1 MRLALA
7 FLLALTTL
15 AALPAAAQA
24 PAAPGT
30 GAGTDARV
38 QEALKKLE
46 GGDLAGAI
54 QGLEVL
60 RQDPAASPQGLALL
74 GALYLEA
81 NRAEEALKVLQP
93 LADKP
98 DADPAVLYNAGRAA
112 VRFGQPGLARRYF
125 EGSVAKAPSSPAAR
139 ELGLLYSRQ
148 GQVVEAYRL
157 LRPWAVSHPRDG
169 DARLTAA
176 ALALQ
181 LDRTGE
187 AEEVLT
193 GFEDANPAA
202 RLLRAQAAI
211 QRGNGK
217 AALQLLEP
225 IRAQHPASL
234 EPEIRRTEAE
244 ARLLTNEPKAAVAL
258 LQGKTGTSP
267 SLALVLGRAQ
277 RLAGDLAG
285 ATATL
290 KPLADQAPND
300 PKGLGDPRTPA
311 GIVAEYGRVL
321 LAQKNTAGALAALEK
336 STRLYPDGAEA
347 WQSLADALT
356 AAGRAAEAKTARD
369 KAAQLK
375 TAQARAA
382 AVPAPTSAPAAAGG
396 NAAAPPRP
404 LTPPGA
410 SPESREAAQLITAGQ
425 PEKALAAA
433 RRAVSANPKEFF
445 PRTLEVRALLM
456 LDRLPEALKSAES
469 AVQGFPGNA
478 DAFYQRG
485 VVRMASKD
493 VKGAEQDLRQAL
505 EIAPSHIAALN
516 DLAVLLGAQGKKAEA
531 RTLLEKVL
539 AINPTDPTAKD
550 NLKRLED
557 GKS

>member
-60 RQDPAASPQGLALL
+60 RTDPAASPQGLALL

-125 EGSVAKAPSSPAAR
+125 EGSVAKAPSSPAVR

-169 DARLTAA
+169 DVRLTAA

-187 AEEVLT
+187 AEEMLT

-258 LQGKTGTSP
+258 LQGKTGASP
-267 SLALVLGRAQ
+267 SLVLLLGRAQ

-285 ATATL
+285 AAATL

-356 AAGRAAEAKTARD
+356 AAGRAAEAKAARD

-375 TAQARAA
+375 TAA
-382 AVPAPTSAPAAAGG
+382 APASAGG

-456 LDRLPEALKSAES
+456 LDRLQEALKSAES
-469 AVQGFPGNA
+469 AVQGFPGSA

-493 VKGAEQDLRQAL
+493 VKGAEQDLRKAL

-539 AINPTDPTAKD
+539 AINPTDPMAKD

>member
-60 RQDPAASPQGLALL
+60 RTDPAASPQGLALL

-125 EGSVAKAPSSPAAR
+125 EGSVAKAPSSPAVR

-169 DARLTAA
+169 DVRLTAA

-187 AEEVLT
+187 AEEMLT

-258 LQGKTGTSP
+258 LQGKTGASP
-267 SLALVLGRAQ
+267 SLVLLLGRAQ

-285 ATATL
+285 AAATL

-321 LAQKNTAGALAALEK
+321 LAQKNTAGGLAALEK

-356 AAGRAAEAKTARD
+356 AAGRAAEAKAARD

-375 TAQARAA
+375 TAA
-382 AVPAPTSAPAAAGG
+382 APASAGG

-469 AVQGFPGNA
+469 AVQGFPGSA

-493 VKGAEQDLRQAL
+493 VKGAEQDLRKAL

-539 AINPTDPTAKD
+539 AINPTDPMAKD